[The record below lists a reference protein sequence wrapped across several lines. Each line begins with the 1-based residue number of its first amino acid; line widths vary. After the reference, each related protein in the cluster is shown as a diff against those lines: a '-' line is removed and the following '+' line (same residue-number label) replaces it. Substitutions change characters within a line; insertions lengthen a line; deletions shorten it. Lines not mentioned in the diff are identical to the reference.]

1 MIRQIV
7 FLFVKRWHISLVLQC
22 SRSHYDYDSSSFS
35 LSRLPIDNSPSTATT
50 SSASLFEL
58 STTACFM
65 GSVAD
70 DPSATSSG
78 IALPTSSSSD
88 AVQRSSRST
97 ATTTQLDTNRTNYN
111 TPTVLQRHGFVR
123 RLRWLKL
130 GTSSLNEATVCI
142 FIVSNWYDISTF
154 VECVWMIWLVMWWS
168 RLPMEIVAPS
178 FSSCSPT
185 PFIVLPFCF
194 AAYPFHSSIQLCPSL
209 PCLQIQCDH
218 KYITSYRAITS
229 YRGQ

>member
-130 GTSSLNEATVCI
+130 DTSSLNEATVCI

-154 VECVWMIWLVMWWS
+154 VECALDDLIGNVMIKVANGDS
-168 RLPMEIVAPS
+168 RTVVFLLLADAIYSAALLL
-178 FSSCSPT
+178 CSISV
-185 PFIVLPFCF
+185 PFIDTALSVASVSTNSMWP
-194 AAYPFHSSIQLCPSL
+194 
-209 PCLQIQCDH
+209 
-218 KYITSYRAITS
+218 
-229 YRGQ
+229 

>member
-97 ATTTQLDTNRTNYN
+97 ATTIGRT
-111 TPTVLQRHGFVR
+111 TTL
-123 RLRWLKL
+123 
-130 GTSSLNEATVCI
+130 
-142 FIVSNWYDISTF
+142 
-154 VECVWMIWLVMWWS
+154 
-168 RLPMEIVAPS
+168 
-178 FSSCSPT
+178 
-185 PFIVLPFCF
+185 LPFF
-194 AAYPFHSSIQLCPSL
+194 NATALYADSDDLNLTRPV
-209 PCLQIQCDH
+209 
-218 KYITSYRAITS
+218 
-229 YRGQ
+229 